1 MLKIFC
7 SPKCTAM
14 AEMQNASE
22 KKSRGGQRSKKQS
35 TRVDLTPMVDLGF
48 LLITFFVFTTTMS
61 KPTVMDLHLPDD
73 RTVVIDPP
81 KVPNSAVLSVLL
93 DDNNTIHYYRGNF
106 EDAQKDKT
114 ITSTSFASND
124 LRKAIINAQQ
134 QTALALDE
142 KNKFVLI
149 IKPGKKS
156 SYKNLVDAM
165 DEILICDIKKYA
177 LVEVSEEEKKVYP
190 DL

>member
-22 KKSRGGQRSKKQS
+22 KKNRGGQRSKKQS

-48 LLITFFVFTTTMS
+48 LLITFFVFSTTMS

-73 RTVVIDPP
+73 RTVVDNPTV
-81 KVPNSAVLSVLL
+81 VPNSAVMSVLL
-93 DDNNTIHYYRGNF
+93 DDNNIIHYYRGNF
-106 EDAQKDKT
+106 EDAQKNNAI
-114 ITSTSFASND
+114 ITTRFASDN
-124 LRKAIINAQQ
+124 LRKGIMHAQQ
-134 QTALALDE
+134 QTALTLGD

-177 LVEVSEEEKKVYP
+177 LVEVGEKDKKLFP